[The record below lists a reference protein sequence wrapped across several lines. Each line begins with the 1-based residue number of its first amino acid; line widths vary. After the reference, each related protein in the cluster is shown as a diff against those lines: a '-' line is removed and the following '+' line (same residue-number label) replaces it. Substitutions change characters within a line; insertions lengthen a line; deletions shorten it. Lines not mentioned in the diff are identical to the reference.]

1 MLSSYSRNLPLF
13 LELVRL
19 LLPLKL
25 PVQLKSIKL
34 SGFKSFVDP
43 THFEMPGQLIG
54 VVGPNGCG
62 KSNII
67 DAVRWVLGESRA
79 SELRGESMQDVIFNG
94 SGLRKPSGRASVEL
108 LFDNAD
114 GRAHGQWS
122 SFAELAVKRVL
133 TRDGNSSYYVNNQVV
148 RRKDIQD
155 IFLGTGMGP
164 RGYAI
169 IGQGTINR
177 ILESKPEELRVF
189 LEEAAGVSKY
199 KERRK
204 ETASRLED
212 TQENLVRV
220 QDILRELEKQLERL
234 ESQATVAERHN
245 LLQTEMKSQQQLLWF
260 VRQTEAGKEQERHAN
275 GIRDTQVQL
284 EEQTAKLRHAEAELE
299 SMRTQQY
306 ALQDK
311 VSEAQGALYQTNA
324 DVSQVE
330 AEIRYVQEARLRLQ
344 QQTQDLQLQ
353 LQRWTVQETDAA
365 QAQRS
370 AEHELSLAAEHEL
383 TLQTQLAGLQ
393 EQLPGREEAYQE
405 AVNRLNAARESIAN
419 IDQRLASLNERMK
432 AVSTQIDESKARQ
445 ARLDGELAGMRKPDA
460 EALQMALD
468 RQVMAQRKVE
478 ESKTRAQEMQQR
490 VPAADEARNRA
501 QQQIQSANQDL
512 AQTEAKLTALTALQA
527 SVQAQGKIGP
537 WLESK
542 GLKESKR
549 LWQDLKVESGW
560 ETALESVLRERL
572 AAVTGKSI
580 QEAVAL
586 ATDAPPSRLAIVLAD
601 EVPTAQVNAPA
612 DFTLLLSRIQSAGAP
627 RVMGVLQE
635 WLSSVFIANNLEDA
649 LHRRD
654 KLPAGATLV
663 TQEGHLIS
671 RVGVQLYAADSEQSG
686 MLARAQEMES
696 LEKQLKAQRLIQ
708 SELQGELDQ
717 CAANYQAAHQAAEQ
731 SRIQAEH
738 AVQEAHGFEVE
749 RMQLTQAEEQYSQRA
764 AQIQTELTEI
774 AQQLEQLSANSAQ
787 SQIELDQAQSEKESL
802 QAALLEAQANL
813 ERTSAE
819 RDQLRS
825 SLRTAEMAAQ
835 EAAFATRSLQQRIA
849 DLQRDQSTARAQIM
863 EIQDKHAASEQELA
877 GLSDAAAQ
885 EKLQGLLLMRSER
898 EATLANARTEQ
909 DALLHQLRE
918 ADEARLLIERSLQP
932 MRDKVMDLQLR
943 EQAARLNFE
952 QFATLLADAEA
963 DLTSLETRFSGD
975 LKVGHLQSE
984 VNRLNSEIQSLG
996 PVNMAALDELA
1007 SSRERKSFL
1016 DAQSADLNEA
1026 MQTLTDAIA
1035 KIDAETRDLLQG
1047 TFDQVNGHFG
1057 RLFPELFGG
1066 GHAELVMTGEEIL
1079 DSGVQVMAQPPGKK
1093 NSSIYLLSGGE
1104 KALTAIALVF
1114 SLFLLNPAPFCLLD
1128 EVDAPLDDAN
1138 TLRYAEMVARMSAK
1152 TQFVFI
1158 SHNKITME
1166 IAHQLIGVTMQ
1177 EQGVSRIVAVDISSA
1192 VSMVEAA

>member
-1 MLSSYSRNLPLF
+1 M
-13 LELVRL
+13 
-19 LLPLKL
+19 
-25 PVQLKSIKL
+25 QLKSIKL

-108 LFDNAD
+108 IFDNSE
-114 GRAHGQWS
+114 GRAQGQWS
-122 SFAELAVKRVL
+122 AFTELGIKRVL

-177 ILESKPEELRVF
+177 ILEAKPEELRVF

-212 TQENLVRV
+212 TKENLVRV
-220 QDILRELEKQLERL
+220 EDILRELDQQVTRL
-234 ESQATVAERHN
+234 EKQATVAERHAE
-245 LLQTEMKSQQQLLWF
+245 LSTAMKSQQQLLWF

-275 GIRDTQVQL
+275 GIRDTQVSL
-284 EEQTAKLRHAEAELE
+284 EEQTAKMRHVETELE
-299 SMRTQQY
+299 TMRTEQY
-306 ALQDK
+306 ALQDQ
-311 VSEAQGALYQTNA
+311 VSQAQGDLYQTNA

-330 AEIRYVQEARLRLQ
+330 SQIRYVQEARQRLQ
-344 QQTQDLQLQ
+344 QQSQDLQAQ

-370 AEHELSLAAEHEL
+370 AEHELSLAAEKEQ
-383 TLQTQLAGLQ
+383 TLMADLSGLQ
-393 EQLPGREEAYQE
+393 EQMPAREEAYQVHVRE
-405 AVNRLNAARESIAN
+405 LNDARENLAT
-419 IDQRLASLNERMK
+419 IDQRLASLGERVK
-432 AVSTQIDESKARQ
+432 AITSQVEELKGRDT
-445 ARLDGELAGMRKPDA
+445 RLEAELAGMRRPDA
-460 EALQMALD
+460 EALQMAID
-468 RQVMAQRKVE
+468 RHAMAQRKVDE
-478 ESKTRAQEMQQR
+478 ARQKAGEAQQR
-490 VPAADEARNRA
+490 VPAADEARNIA
-501 QQQIQSANQDL
+501 QQQIQSANQEL

-549 LWQDLKVESGW
+549 LWQELKVESGW
-560 ETALESVLRERL
+560 EAALESVLRERL
-572 AAVTGKSI
+572 AAVTAKSV
-580 QEAVAL
+580 QETLAL
-586 ATDAPPSRLAIVLAD
+586 ANDAPPSRLAILLTEDISPAHTTV
-601 EVPTAQVNAPA
+601 PA
-612 DFTLLLSRIQSAGAP
+612 DFIALLTRVQSAGAP
-627 RVMGVLQE
+627 RVAAVLQE
-635 WLSSVFIANNLEDA
+635 WLDNIYIANSLEDA
-649 LHRRD
+649 LHRRE
-654 KLPAGATLV
+654 KLPAGGAFV
-663 TQEGHLIS
+663 TQQGHLVS
-671 RVGVQLYAADSEQSG
+671 RVGVQLYAADSEQAG
-686 MLARAQEMES
+686 MLARAQEMEG
-696 LEKQLKAQRLIQ
+696 LEKQLRAQKLIQ

-717 CAANYQAAHQAAEQ
+717 CVANYQAAHQAAEQ
-731 SRIQAEH
+731 TRIAEDH
-738 AVQEAHGFEVE
+738 AVQEVQGFEVE
-749 RMQLTQAEEQYSQRA
+749 RMQLTQAEEKYSQRA
-764 AQIQTELTEI
+764 EQIQGELSELR
-774 AQQLEQLSANSAQ
+774 QQMEQLSQTQDQ
-787 SQIELDQAQSEKESL
+787 SSEELAQSEESKQGL
-802 QAALLEAQANL
+802 QENLAIAQEKLELATQ
-813 ERTSAE
+813 E
-819 RDQLRS
+819 RDRLRESLRS
-825 SLRTAEMAAQ
+825 SEMSAQ

-849 DLQRDQSTARAQIM
+849 DLQRDQSTARVQIM
-863 EIQDKHAASEQELA
+863 EIQDKQATSEQELET
-877 GLSDAAAQ
+877 LSDEEAQ
-885 EKLQGLLLMRSER
+885 DKLQGLLLARSAR
-898 EATLANARTEQ
+898 EAALANARTEQ

-918 ADEARLLIERSLQP
+918 ADEVRLQIERSLQP
-932 MRDKVMDLQLR
+932 MRDKVVDLQLR

-952 QFATLLADAEA
+952 QFATLLSDAEA
-963 DLTSLETRFSGD
+963 DLIALEASFSPD
-975 LKVGHLQSE
+975 LKVGALQTE

-996 PVNMAALDELA
+996 PVNMAALDELS
-1007 SSRERKSFL
+1007 SSRERKQFL

-1047 TFDQVNGHFG
+1047 TFDQVNIHFG
-1057 RLFPELFGG
+1057 KLFPELFGG

-1079 DSGVQVMAQPPGKK
+1079 DAGVQVMAQPPGKK

-1138 TLRYAEMVARMSAK
+1138 TLRYAKMVAKMSDK

>member
-1 MLSSYSRNLPLF
+1 MH
-13 LELVRL
+13 
-19 LLPLKL
+19 
-25 PVQLKSIKL
+25 LKSIKL

-108 LFDNAD
+108 IFDNSD
-114 GRAHGQWS
+114 GRAQGQWGA
-122 SFAELAVKRVL
+122 FTELSVKRVL
-133 TRDGNSSYYVNNQVV
+133 TRDGNSSYYINNQVV

-212 TQENLVRV
+212 TKENLTRV
-220 QDILRELEKQLERL
+220 EDILRELDQQLTRL
-234 ESQATVAERHN
+234 EKQATVAERHAQ
-245 LLQTEMKSQQQLLWF
+245 LSTEMKSQQQLLWF

-275 GIRDTQVQL
+275 AIRDTQVGL
-284 EEQTAKLRHAEAELE
+284 EEQTAKLRHAETQLE
-299 SMRTQQY
+299 VMRTEQY

-311 VSEAQGALYQTNA
+311 VSQAQGDLYQTNS
-324 DVSQVE
+324 DISQVE
-330 AEIRYVQEARLRLQ
+330 SQIRYVQEGRQRLAQ
-344 QQTQDLQLQ
+344 QIQDLQAQ

-365 QAQRS
+365 QAQRTT
-370 AEHELSLAAEHEL
+370 EHELAAAVEKEQAL
-383 TLQTQLAGLQ
+383 VSDLSALQT
-393 EQLPGREEAYQE
+393 QLPGREESYQS
-405 AVNRLNAARESIAN
+405 AVQALNVARDSLAAME
-419 IDQRLASLNERMK
+419 QRLASLGERTK
-432 AVSTQIDESKARQ
+432 ALSAQQEELQGRTSRLHDELS
-445 ARLDGELAGMRKPDA
+445 GMRKPDP

-478 ESKTRAQEMQQR
+478 ESKQRALETQQR
-490 VPAADEARNRA
+490 VPAADEARNAA
-501 QQQIQSANQDL
+501 QQQIQTANQDL

-549 LWQDLKVESGW
+549 LWQELKVESGW

-572 AAVTGKSI
+572 AAVTAKSV
-580 QEAVAL
+580 QETLAL
-586 ATDAPPSRLAIVLAD
+586 ANDAPPSRLAILLTEEIAPASSPV
-601 EVPTAQVNAPA
+601 PA
-612 DFTLLLSRIQSAGAP
+612 DFIALVSRVQSAGAP
-627 RVMGVLQE
+627 RLSAVLQE
-635 WLSSVFIANNLEDA
+635 WLDKIYIADSLEDA
-649 LHRRD
+649 LRRRE
-654 KLPAGATLV
+654 KLPAGGALV
-663 TQEGHLIS
+663 TQQGHLVS
-671 RVGVQLYAADSEQSG
+671 RVGVQLYAADSEQAG

-696 LEKQLKAQRLIQ
+696 LEKQLRAQKLIQ
-708 SELQGELDQ
+708 SELQGEMDQ
-717 CAANYQAAHQAAEQ
+717 CIANYQAAHQAAEQ
-731 SRIQAEH
+731 ARLNAEH
-738 AVQEAHGFEVE
+738 AVNEAHGFEVE

-764 AQIQTELTEI
+764 AKIQNDLDEL
-774 AQQLEQLSANSAQ
+774 AKQLEQLMASQNQATHELQTSESAKQDLQQKLSVANQQLELA
-787 SQIELDQAQSEKESL
+787 SQQ
-802 QAALLEAQANL
+802 
-813 ERTSAE
+813 
-819 RDQLRS
+819 RDQLRE
-825 SLRTAEMAAQ
+825 SLRAAEMAAQ

-849 DLQRDQSTARAQIM
+849 DLQRDQSTARTQIM
-863 EIQDKHAASEQELA
+863 EIQDKYAVAEEELKS
-877 GLSDAAAQ
+877 LSDEAAQ
-885 EKLQGLLLMRSER
+885 EQLQGLLLTRSER
-898 EATLANARTEQ
+898 ESLLAAARTEQ
-909 DALLHQLRE
+909 DALLHKLRE
-918 ADEARLLIERSLQP
+918 ADEERLLIERGLQP
-932 MRDKVMDLQLR
+932 MRDKVVDLQLR

-952 QFATLLADAEA
+952 QFATLLTDAEA
-963 DLTSLETRFSGD
+963 DLIALETSFSSD
-975 LKVGHLQSE
+975 LKVGALQSE
-984 VNRLNSEIQSLG
+984 VNRLNTEIQSLG

-1047 TFDQVNGHFG
+1047 TFDEVNKHFG

-1079 DSGVQVMAQPPGKK
+1079 DAGVQVMAQPPGKK
-1093 NSSIYLLSGGE
+1093 NSTIYLLSGGE

-1138 TLRYAEMVARMSAK
+1138 TLRYAEMVSRMADK

>member
-1 MLSSYSRNLPLF
+1 
-13 LELVRL
+13 
-19 LLPLKL
+19 
-25 PVQLKSIKL
+25 VQLKSIKL

-108 LFDNAD
+108 IFDNAD
-114 GRAHGQWS
+114 GRAQGQWS
-122 SFAELAVKRVL
+122 AFTELAVKRVL

-177 ILESKPEELRVF
+177 ILEAKPEELRVF

-212 TQENLVRV
+212 TRENLVRV
-220 QDILRELEKQLERL
+220 EDILRELDQQLTRL
-234 ESQATVAERHN
+234 EKQATVAERHAE
-245 LLQTEMKSQQQLLWF
+245 LSSDMKSQQQLLWF

-275 GIRDTQVQL
+275 GIRDTQVGL
-284 EEQTAKLRHAEAELE
+284 EEQTAKLRHAETELE
-299 SMRTQQY
+299 TMRTQQY

-311 VSEAQGALYQTNA
+311 VAEAQGDLYQTNS

-330 AEIRYVQEARLRLQ
+330 SQIRYVQEARQRLQ
-344 QQTQDLQLQ
+344 QQTQDLQAQ

-365 QAQRS
+365 QAQRT
-370 AEHELSLAAEHEL
+370 AEHELSLAEEKEQSL
-383 TLQTQLAGLQ
+383 LADLSVLQ
-393 EQLPGREEAYQE
+393 EQMPAHEESYQ
-405 AVNRLNAARESIAN
+405 VGARALDDARNSLATIE
-419 IDQRLASLNERMK
+419 QRLASLGERTR
-432 AVSTQIDESKARQ
+432 AIVAQLDEIKGRES
-445 ARLDGELAGMRKPDA
+445 RLDGELAGMRKPDA
-460 EALQMALD
+460 EALQMAVD
-468 RQVMAQRKVE
+468 RHSMALRKVG
-478 ESKTRAQEMQQR
+478 ESKQRAIEAQQR
-490 VPAADEARNRA
+490 VPAADEARNIA
-501 QQQIQSANQDL
+501 QQQIQTANQDL

-549 LWQDLKVESGW
+549 LWQELKVESGW
-560 ETALESVLRERL
+560 EAALESVLRERL
-572 AAVTGKSI
+572 AAVTAKNV
-580 QEAVAL
+580 QETLAL
-586 ATDAPPSRLAIVLAD
+586 ANDAPPSRLAILLTEEISPAHTA
-601 EVPTAQVNAPA
+601 VPAGFIP
-612 DFTLLLSRIQSAGAP
+612 LLTRVQSAGAA
-627 RVMGVLQE
+627 RVSSVLQE
-635 WLSSVFIANNLEDA
+635 WLDNIYIADSLEDA
-649 LHRRD
+649 LNRRE
-654 KLPAGATLV
+654 KLPAGGALV
-663 TQEGHLIS
+663 TQQGHLVS
-671 RVGVQLYAADSEQSG
+671 RVGVQLYAADSEQAG
-686 MLARAQEMES
+686 MLARAQEMEG
-696 LEKQLKAQRLIQ
+696 LEKQLRAQHLIQ

-717 CAANYQAAHQAAEQ
+717 CIANYQAAHQTAEQ
-731 SRIQAEH
+731 TRISAEH

-749 RMQLTQAEEQYSQRA
+749 RMQLTQADERYSQRA
-764 AQIQTELTEI
+764 EQIQGELGELRE
-774 AQQLEQLSANSAQ
+774 QLEQLIVTQEQAKT
-787 SQIELDQAQSEKESL
+787 ELFQSEESRGDLQEGLAIAQEKLELVTQERDRLRESL
-802 QAALLEAQANL
+802 RA
-813 ERTSAE
+813 
-819 RDQLRS
+819 
-825 SLRTAEMAAQ
+825 AEMSAQ
-835 EAAFATRSLQQRIA
+835 EAAFSTRSLQQRIA
-849 DLQRDQSTARAQIM
+849 DLQRDQSTARIQIM
-863 EIQDKHAASEQELA
+863 EIQDKNALAEQELDT
-877 GLSDAAAQ
+877 LSDEEAQ
-885 EKLQGLLLMRSER
+885 DKLQGLLLARSAR
-898 EATLANARTEQ
+898 EASLANARTEQ

-918 ADEARLLIERSLQP
+918 ADEVRIQIERSLQP
-932 MRDKVMDLQLR
+932 MRDKVVDLQLR

-952 QFATLLADAEA
+952 QFATLLLDAEA
-963 DLTSLETRFSGD
+963 DLMALEANFSPD
-975 LKVGHLQSE
+975 LKVGALQTE
-984 VNRLNSEIQSLG
+984 VNRLNAEIQSLG
-996 PVNMAALDELA
+996 PVNMAALDELS
-1007 SSRERKSFL
+1007 SSRERKQFL

-1035 KIDAETRDLLQG
+1035 KIDTETRDLLQG
-1047 TFDQVNGHFG
+1047 TFDQVNLHFG
-1057 RLFPELFGG
+1057 KLFPELFGG

-1079 DSGVQVMAQPPGKK
+1079 DAGVQVMAQPPGKK

-1138 TLRYAEMVARMSAK
+1138 TLRYAQMVAKMSAK

>member
-1 MLSSYSRNLPLF
+1 M
-13 LELVRL
+13 
-19 LLPLKL
+19 
-25 PVQLKSIKL
+25 QLKSIKL

-108 LFDNAD
+108 IFDNSE
-114 GRAHGQWS
+114 GRAQGQWS
-122 SFAELAVKRVL
+122 AFTELGIKRVL

-177 ILESKPEELRVF
+177 ILEAKPEELRVF

-212 TQENLVRV
+212 TKENLVRV
-220 QDILRELEKQLERL
+220 EDILRELDQQVTRL
-234 ESQATVAERHN
+234 EKQATVAERHAE
-245 LLQTEMKSQQQLLWF
+245 LSAAMKSQQQLLWF

-275 GIRDTQVQL
+275 GIRDTQVSL
-284 EEQTAKLRHAEAELE
+284 EEQTAKMRHVETELE
-299 SMRTQQY
+299 TMRTEQY
-306 ALQDK
+306 ALQDQ
-311 VSEAQGALYQTNA
+311 VSQAQGDLYQTNA

-330 AEIRYVQEARLRLQ
+330 SQIRYVQEARQRLQ
-344 QQTQDLQLQ
+344 QQSQDLQAQ

-365 QAQRS
+365 QAQRT
-370 AEHELSLAAEHEL
+370 AEHELSLAAEKEE
-383 TLQTQLAGLQ
+383 TLIADLSGLQ
-393 EQLPGREEAYQE
+393 EQMPAREEAYQVHVRE
-405 AVNRLNAARESIAN
+405 LNDARENLAT
-419 IDQRLASLNERMK
+419 IDQRLASLGERVK
-432 AVSTQIDESKARQ
+432 AITSQLEELKGRDT
-445 ARLDGELAGMRKPDA
+445 RLEAELAGMRRPDA
-460 EALQMALD
+460 EALQMAID
-468 RQVMAQRKVE
+468 RHAMAQRKVDE
-478 ESKTRAQEMQQR
+478 ARQKAGEAQQR
-490 VPAADEARNRA
+490 VPAADEARNIA

-549 LWQDLKVESGW
+549 LWQELRVESGW
-560 ETALESVLRERL
+560 EAALESVLRERL
-572 AAVTGKSI
+572 AAVTAKSV
-580 QEAVAL
+580 QETLAL
-586 ATDAPPSRLAIVLAD
+586 ANDAPPSRLAILLTEDISPAH
-601 EVPTAQVNAPA
+601 TAVPA
-612 DFTLLLSRIQSAGAP
+612 DFIALLTRVQSAGAP
-627 RVMGVLQE
+627 RVAAVLQE
-635 WLSSVFIANNLEDA
+635 WLDNIYIANSLEDA
-649 LHRRD
+649 LHRRE
-654 KLPAGATLV
+654 KLPAGGAFV
-663 TQEGHLIS
+663 TQQGHLVS
-671 RVGVQLYAADSEQSG
+671 RVGVQLYAADSEQAG
-686 MLARAQEMES
+686 MLARAQEMEG
-696 LEKQLKAQRLIQ
+696 LEKQLRAQKLIQ

-717 CAANYQAAHQAAEQ
+717 CVANYQAAHQAAEQ
-731 SRIQAEH
+731 TRIAAEH
-738 AVQEAHGFEVE
+738 AVQEVHGFEVE
-749 RMQLTQAEEQYSQRA
+749 RMQLTQAEEKYSQRA
-764 AQIQTELTEI
+764 EQIQGELSELR
-774 AQQLEQLSANSAQ
+774 QQMEQLTQTQEQ
-787 SQIELDQAQSEKESL
+787 SSNELAQSEESKQGL
-802 QAALLEAQANL
+802 QENLAIAQEKLELATQ
-813 ERTSAE
+813 E
-819 RDQLRS
+819 RDRLRESLRS
-825 SLRTAEMAAQ
+825 SEMSAQ
-835 EAAFATRSLQQRIA
+835 EAAFTTRSLQQRIA
-849 DLQRDQSTARAQIM
+849 DLQRDQSTARVQIM
-863 EIQDKHAASEQELA
+863 EIQDKQATSEQELEN
-877 GLSDAAAQ
+877 LSDEEAQ
-885 EKLQGLLLMRSER
+885 DKLQGLLLARSAR
-898 EATLANARTEQ
+898 EAALANARTEQ

-918 ADEARLLIERSLQP
+918 ADEVRLQIERSLQP
-932 MRDKVMDLQLR
+932 MRDKVVDLQLR

-952 QFATLLADAEA
+952 QFATLLSDAEA
-963 DLTSLETRFSGD
+963 DLTSLEASFSPD
-975 LKVGHLQSE
+975 LKVGALQTE

-996 PVNMAALDELA
+996 PVNMAALDELS
-1007 SSRERKSFL
+1007 SSRERKQFL

-1047 TFDQVNGHFG
+1047 TFDQVNIHFG
-1057 RLFPELFGG
+1057 KLFPELFGG

-1093 NSSIYLLSGGE
+1093 LSSIYLLSGGE

-1138 TLRYAEMVARMSAK
+1138 TLRYAQMVAKMSNK

>member
-1 MLSSYSRNLPLF
+1 M
-13 LELVRL
+13 
-19 LLPLKL
+19 
-25 PVQLKSIKL
+25 QLKSIKL

-108 LFDNAD
+108 IFDNSE
-114 GRAHGQWS
+114 GRAQGQWS
-122 SFAELAVKRVL
+122 AFTELGIKRVL

-177 ILESKPEELRVF
+177 ILEAKPEELRVF

-212 TQENLVRV
+212 TKENLVRV
-220 QDILRELEKQLERL
+220 EDILRELDQQLTRL
-234 ESQATVAERHN
+234 EKQATVAERHAE
-245 LLQTEMKSQQQLLWF
+245 LSAEMKSQQQLLWF

-275 GIRDTQVQL
+275 GIRDTQVSL
-284 EEQTAKLRHAEAELE
+284 EEQTAKMRHAETELE
-299 SMRTQQY
+299 TMRTEQY

-311 VSEAQGALYQTNA
+311 VSQAQGDLYQTNA

-330 AEIRYVQEARLRLQ
+330 SQIRYVQEARQRLQ
-344 QQTQDLQLQ
+344 QQSQDLLAQ

-365 QAQRS
+365 QAQRT
-370 AEHELSLAAEHEL
+370 AEQELSLAVEKEQ
-383 TLQTQLAGLQ
+383 TLLADLSGLQ
-393 EQLPGREEAYQE
+393 EQMPAREEAYQ
-405 AVNRLNAARESIAN
+405 VHARELNDAREN
-419 IDQRLASLNERMK
+419 LAAIDQRLASLGERVK
-432 AVSTQIDESKARQ
+432 AIGTQLEELRGRDT
-445 ARLDGELAGMRKPDA
+445 RLEAELSGMRRPDA
-460 EALQMALD
+460 EALQMAID
-468 RQVMAQRKVE
+468 RHAMAQRKVDE
-478 ESKTRAQEMQQR
+478 ARQKAGESQQR
-490 VPAADEARNRA
+490 VPAADEARNTA
-501 QQQIQSANQDL
+501 QQQIQLANQEL

-549 LWQDLKVESGW
+549 LWQELKVESGW
-560 ETALESVLRERL
+560 EAALESVLRERL
-572 AAVTGKSI
+572 AAVTAKSV
-580 QEAVAL
+580 QETLAL
-586 ATDAPPSRLAIVLAD
+586 ANDAPPSRLAILLMEEISPAHTNV
-601 EVPTAQVNAPA
+601 PA
-612 DFTLLLSRIQSAGAP
+612 DFTPLLTRVQSAGAP
-627 RVMGVLQE
+627 RVAGVLQE
-635 WLSSVFIANNLEDA
+635 WLDNIYIANSLEDA
-649 LHRRD
+649 LHRRE
-654 KLPAGATLV
+654 KLPAGGAFV
-663 TQEGHLIS
+663 TQQGHLVS
-671 RVGVQLYAADSEQSG
+671 RVSVQLYAADSEQAG
-686 MLARAQEMES
+686 MLARAQEMEG
-696 LEKQLKAQRLIQ
+696 LEKQLRAQKLIQ

-717 CAANYQAAHQAAEQ
+717 CVANYQAAHQSAEQTRIAAEQ
-731 SRIQAEH
+731 
-738 AVQEAHGFEVE
+738 AVQEVHGFEVE
-749 RMQLTQAEEQYSQRA
+749 RMQLTQAEEKYSQRA
-764 AQIQTELTEI
+764 EQIQGELSELR
-774 AQQLEQLSANSAQ
+774 QQIEQLTQTQEQ
-787 SQIELDQAQSEKESL
+787 SSEELAQSEESKQGL
-802 QAALLEAQANL
+802 QENLTLAQEKLELATQ
-813 ERTSAE
+813 E
-819 RDQLRS
+819 RDRLREALRS
-825 SLRTAEMAAQ
+825 SEMSAQ

-849 DLQRDQSTARAQIM
+849 DLQRDQSTARVQIM
-863 EIQDKHAASEQELA
+863 EIQDKQASSEQELET
-877 GLSDAAAQ
+877 LSDEEAQ
-885 EKLQGLLLMRSER
+885 DKLQGLLLARSAR
-898 EATLANARTEQ
+898 EAALANARTEQ

-918 ADEARLLIERSLQP
+918 ADEVRLQIERSLQP
-932 MRDKVMDLQLR
+932 MRDKVVDLQLR

-963 DLTSLETRFSGD
+963 DLTALEASFSPD
-975 LKVGHLQSE
+975 LKVGALQTE

-996 PVNMAALDELA
+996 PVNMAALDELS
-1007 SSRERKSFL
+1007 SSRERKQFL

-1047 TFDQVNGHFG
+1047 TFDQVNTHFG
-1057 RLFPELFGG
+1057 KLFPELFGG

-1079 DSGVQVMAQPPGKK
+1079 DAGVQVMAQPPGKK

-1138 TLRYAEMVARMSAK
+1138 TLRYAQMVAKMSNK

>member
-1 MLSSYSRNLPLF
+1 M
-13 LELVRL
+13 
-19 LLPLKL
+19 
-25 PVQLKSIKL
+25 QLKSIKL

-79 SELRGESMQDVIFNG
+79 SELRGESMQDVIFIG

-108 LFDNAD
+108 IFDNAD
-114 GRAHGQWS
+114 GRAQGQWS
-122 SFAELAVKRVL
+122 AFSELSVKRVL

-212 TQENLVRV
+212 TKENLVRV
-220 QDILRELEKQLERL
+220 EDILRELEQQLDRL

-245 LLQTEMKSQQQLLWF
+245 RLQTEMKSQQQLLWF
-260 VRQTEAGKEQERHAN
+260 VRQTEAGKEQDRHAN
-275 GIRDTQVQL
+275 GIRETLVQL
-284 EEQTAKLRHAEAELE
+284 EEQTAKLRHVESELE
-299 SMRTQQY
+299 SKRTEQY
-306 ALQDK
+306 TLQDK
-311 VSEAQGALYQTNA
+311 SSTAQGNLYQTNS

-330 AEIRYVQEARLRLQ
+330 AQIRHVQEARQRLNQ
-344 QQTQDLQLQ
+344 QSLDLQAQ

-365 QAQRS
+365 QAQRI
-370 AEHELSLAAEHEL
+370 AEHDFGSASDKQQALLVGLAVS
-383 TLQTQLAGLQ
+383 QDR
-393 EQLPGREEAYQE
+393 LPGCEEVFQVASKS
-405 AVNRLNAARESIAN
+405 LGDARDVLAS
-419 IDQRLASLNERMK
+419 IDQRLASLGERLK
-432 AVSTQIDESKARQ
+432 AVSSQMEESKGREG
-445 ARLDGELAGMRKPDA
+445 RLHSELEGMRKPDA
-460 EALQMALD
+460 EALQMAID
-468 RQVMAQRKVE
+468 RHAMAQRKAGEARQRAVE
-478 ESKTRAQEMQQR
+478 TQQR
-490 VPAADEARNRA
+490 VPTADEARHTA
-501 QQQIQSANQDL
+501 QQQIQTANQDL
-512 AQTEAKLTALTALQA
+512 TQTEARLTALTALQA
-527 SVQAQGKIGP
+527 SVQSQGKIGP

-542 GLKESKR
+542 GLQESKR
-549 LWQDLKVESGW
+549 LWQEIKVESGW

-572 AAVTGKSI
+572 AAINGKSI
-580 QEAVAL
+580 QDAL
-586 ATDAPPSRLAIVLAD
+586 DLANDAPPSRLAILLTDGVSS
-601 EVPTAQVNAPA
+601 AQISTPSG
-612 DFTLLLSRIQSAGAP
+612 FTPLLSRVQSVGVP
-627 RVMGVLQE
+627 RITFVLQE
-635 WLSSVFIANNLEDA
+635 WLGNIYIADSLDDA
-649 LHRRD
+649 LRRRE
-654 KLPAGATLV
+654 KLPSGGALV
-663 TQEGHLIS
+663 TKDGHLVS
-671 RVGVQLYAADSEQSG
+671 RVGLQLYAADSEQAG
-686 MLARAQEMES
+686 MLARAQEMEG
-696 LEKQLKAQRLIQ
+696 LEKQLRAQKLIQ
-708 SELQGELDQ
+708 GELQGELDQ
-717 CAANYQAAHQAAEQ
+717 CSAAYQAAHQAAEQ
-731 SRIQAEH
+731 ARINAEH
-738 AVQEAHGFEVE
+738 AIQEVHGFEVE
-749 RMQLTQAEEQYSQRA
+749 RIQLTQADEQYSLRA
-764 AQIQTELTEI
+764 TQIQNEICELR
-774 AQQLEQLSANSAQ
+774 EQFEQHSISAQ
-787 SQIELDQAQSEKESL
+787 KVQGDLSQSEIDKLAAHNSL
-802 QAALLEAQANL
+802 DKAYEKLEAATQA
-813 ERTSAE
+813 
-819 RDQLRS
+819 RDQLREVV
-825 SLRTAEMAAQ
+825 RVAEMAAQ
-835 EAAFATRSLQQRIA
+835 EAAFNTRSLQQRIT
-849 DLQRDQSTARAQIM
+849 DLQRDQTTARVQIM
-863 EIQDKHAASEQELA
+863 EIQDKYAVTEQELES
-877 GLSDAAAQ
+877 LSDIEDQ
-885 EKLQGLLLMRSER
+885 EKLQELLIERSER
-898 EATLANARTEQ
+898 EAALAVARTEYE
-909 DALLHQLRE
+909 ALSHKIRE
-918 ADEARLLIERSLQP
+918 IDEGRLLIERSLQP
-932 MRDKVMDLQLR
+932 LRERVTDLQLR
-943 EQAARLNFE
+943 EQAARLNYE
-952 QFATLLADAEA
+952 QFATLLSEAGADIEVIQE
-963 DLTSLETRFSGD
+963 SFSDG
-975 LKVGHLQSE
+975 LKVSVLQSE
-984 VNRLNSEIQSLG
+984 VNRLNTEIQSLG

-1007 SSRERKSFL
+1007 SARERKSFL

-1047 TFDQVNGHFG
+1047 TFDQVNLHFG

-1138 TLRYAEMVARMSAK
+1138 TLRYAEMVSRMSDK

-1192 VSMVEAA
+1192 VSMVEAV

>member
-1 MLSSYSRNLPLF
+1 M
-13 LELVRL
+13 
-19 LLPLKL
+19 
-25 PVQLKSIKL
+25 QLKSIKL

-108 LFDNAD
+108 IFDNSD
-114 GRAHGQWS
+114 GRAQGQWS
-122 SFAELAVKRVL
+122 AFTELGVKRVL

-177 ILESKPEELRVF
+177 ILEAKPEELRVF

-212 TQENLVRV
+212 TKENLVRV
-220 QDILRELEKQLERL
+220 EDILRELDQQLTRL
-234 ESQATVAERHN
+234 EKQATVAERHAE
-245 LLQTEMKSQQQLLWF
+245 LSTEMKSQQQLLWF

-275 GIRDTQVQL
+275 GIRDTQVSL
-284 EEQTAKLRHAEAELE
+284 EEQTAKMRHAETELE
-299 SMRTQQY
+299 TMRTEQY

-311 VSEAQGALYQTNA
+311 VSQAQGDLYQTNA

-330 AEIRYVQEARLRLQ
+330 SQIRYVQEARQRLQ
-344 QQTQDLQLQ
+344 QQSQDLLAQ

-365 QAQRS
+365 QAQRT
-370 AEHELSLAAEHEL
+370 AEQELSLAAEKEQ
-383 TLQTQLAGLQ
+383 TLITDLSGLQ
-393 EQLPGREEAYQE
+393 EQMPGREEAYQ
-405 AVNRLNAARESIAN
+405 VHARELNDAREN
-419 IDQRLASLNERMK
+419 LATIDQRLASLGERVK
-432 AVSTQIDESKARQ
+432 AILSQVEELKGRDT
-445 ARLDGELAGMRKPDA
+445 RLEAELAGMRRPDA
-460 EALQMALD
+460 EALQTAVD
-468 RQVMAQRKVE
+468 RHAMAQRKVDE
-478 ESKTRAQEMQQR
+478 ARQKAGEAQQR
-490 VPAADEARNRA
+490 VPAADEARNTA
-501 QQQIQSANQDL
+501 QQQIQAANQEL

-549 LWQDLKVESGW
+549 LWQELKVESGW
-560 ETALESVLRERL
+560 EAALESVLRERL
-572 AAVTGKSI
+572 AAVTAKSV
-580 QEAVAL
+580 QETLAL
-586 ATDAPPSRLAIVLAD
+586 ANDAPPSRLAILLTEDIA
-601 EVPTAQVNAPA
+601 PAHTAVPA
-612 DFTLLLSRIQSAGAP
+612 DFIPLLTRVQSAGAP
-627 RVMGVLQE
+627 RVAAVLQE
-635 WLSSVFIANNLEDA
+635 WLDNIYIANSLEDA
-649 LHRRD
+649 LHRRE
-654 KLPAGATLV
+654 KLPAGGAFV
-663 TQEGHLIS
+663 TQQGHLVS
-671 RVGVQLYAADSEQSG
+671 RVGVQLYAADSEQAG
-686 MLARAQEMES
+686 MLARAQEMEG
-696 LEKQLKAQRLIQ
+696 LEKQLRAQKLIQ
-708 SELQGELDQ
+708 SELQSELDQ
-717 CAANYQAAHQAAEQ
+717 CVANYQAAHQVAEQ
-731 SRIQAEH
+731 TRIYAEQ
-738 AVQEAHGFEVE
+738 AVQEVHGFEVE
-749 RMQLTQAEEQYSQRA
+749 RMQLTQAEEKYSQRA
-764 AQIQTELTEI
+764 EQIQGELSELR
-774 AQQLEQLSANSAQ
+774 QQMEQLTQTQEQSAE
-787 SQIELDQAQSEKESL
+787 ELAQSEESKQGL
-802 QAALLEAQANL
+802 QENLAIAQEKLELATQ
-813 ERTSAE
+813 E
-819 RDQLRS
+819 RDRLREALRS
-825 SLRTAEMAAQ
+825 SEMSAQ
-835 EAAFATRSLQQRIA
+835 EAAFATRSLQQRIS
-849 DLQRDQSTARAQIM
+849 DLQRDQSTARVQIM
-863 EIQDKHAASEQELA
+863 EIQDKQATSEQELET
-877 GLSDAAAQ
+877 LSDDEAQ
-885 EKLQGLLLMRSER
+885 DKLQGLLLARSAR
-898 EATLANARTEQ
+898 EAALANARTEQ

-918 ADEARLLIERSLQP
+918 ADEVRMQIERSLQP
-932 MRDKVMDLQLR
+932 MRDKVVDLQLR

-952 QFATLLADAEA
+952 QFATLLSDAEA
-963 DLTSLETRFSGD
+963 DLTALEANFSPD
-975 LKVGHLQSE
+975 LKVGALQSE
-984 VNRLNSEIQSLG
+984 VTRLGNEIQSLG
-996 PVNMAALDELA
+996 PVNMAALDELS
-1007 SSRERKSFL
+1007 SSRERKQFL

-1047 TFDQVNGHFG
+1047 TFDQVNTHFG
-1057 RLFPELFGG
+1057 KLFPELFGG

-1079 DSGVQVMAQPPGKK
+1079 DAGVQVMAQPPGKK

-1138 TLRYAEMVARMSAK
+1138 TLRYAQMVAKMSNK

>member
-1 MLSSYSRNLPLF
+1 
-13 LELVRL
+13 
-19 LLPLKL
+19 
-25 PVQLKSIKL
+25 VQLKSIKL

-108 LFDNAD
+108 IFDNAD
-114 GRAHGQWS
+114 GRAQGQWS
-122 SFAELAVKRVL
+122 AFTDLSVKRVL
-133 TRDGNSSYYVNNQVV
+133 TRDGNSSYYINNQVV

-177 ILESKPEELRVF
+177 ILEAKPEELRIF

-220 QDILRELEKQLERL
+220 EDIVRELEQQLTRL
-234 ESQATVAERHN
+234 EKQATVAERHAA
-245 LLQTEMKSQQQLLWF
+245 LSKEMQSQQQLLWF
-260 VRQTEAGKEQERHAN
+260 VRQTEAGKEQERYAN
-275 GIRDTQVQL
+275 GIRETQVSL
-284 EEQTAKLRHAEAELE
+284 EEQTAKLRHAETELE
-299 SMRTQQY
+299 TMRTLQY
-306 ALQDK
+306 ALHDQ
-311 VSEAQGALYQTNA
+311 VSEAQGNLYQTNA
-324 DVSQVE
+324 DVGQVE
-330 AEIRYVQEARLRLQ
+330 SQIRYVQEARQRLQ
-344 QQTQDLQLQ
+344 QQTQDLHAQ

-370 AEHELSLAAEHEL
+370 AEHELSVATEKEQF
-383 TLQTQLAGLQ
+383 LQADLSGLQ
-393 EQLPGREEAYQE
+393 AQMPDSEEAYQMRVRE
-405 AVNRLNAARESIAN
+405 LNQAREGLAIIEQS
-419 IDQRLASLNERMK
+419 LASLGER
-432 AVSTQIDESKARQ
+432 ARSILIQIEDAKGREL
-445 ARLDGELAGMRKPDA
+445 RLTGELNGMRKPDA

-468 RQVMAQRKVE
+468 RHAMAQRKVDE
-478 ESKTRAQEMQQR
+478 AKQKTSEVQQR
-490 VPAADEARNRA
+490 VPAADLARNTA
-501 QQQIQSANQDL
+501 QQQIQVANQDL
-512 AQTEAKLTALTALQA
+512 AQAEAKLTALTALQA

-549 LWQDLKVESGW
+549 LWQELKVESGW
-560 ETALESVLRERL
+560 EAALESVLRERL
-572 AAVTGKSI
+572 AAVTAKSVP
-580 QEAVAL
+580 ETLAL
-586 ATDAPPSRLAIVLAD
+586 AQDAPPSRLAILLTDPISPAQTA
-601 EVPTAQVNAPA
+601 VPT
-612 DFTLLLSRIQSAGAP
+612 DFVPLLTRVQSAGVP
-627 RVMGVLQE
+627 RISAVLQE
-635 WLSSVFIANNLEDA
+635 WLDNIYIADSLEDA
-649 LHRRD
+649 LQRRE
-654 KLPAGATLV
+654 KLPAGGALV
-663 TQEGHLIS
+663 TEHGHLVS
-671 RVGVQLYAADSEQSG
+671 RVGVQLYAADSEQAG

-696 LEKQLKAQRLIQ
+696 LEKQLRAQRLIQ
-708 SELQGELDQ
+708 SEFQGELDQ
-717 CAANYQAAHQAAEQ
+717 CVANYQAAHQAAEQ
-731 SRIQAEH
+731 ARRHAEQ
-738 AVQEAHGFEVE
+738 AVQEVHSFEVE
-749 RMQLTQAEEQYSQRA
+749 AMQLSQAEERYSQRA
-764 AQIQTELTEI
+764 AQIQGELHELHAQIERLNLSQTQHTTELTQATEAKLLQQEHLVN
-774 AQQLEQLSANSAQ
+774 AQAQLDLLAQMREQLR
-787 SQIELDQAQSEKESL
+787 
-802 QAALLEAQANL
+802 AA
-813 ERTSAE
+813 
-819 RDQLRS
+819 
-825 SLRTAEMAAQ
+825 LRTAELSAQ

-849 DLQRDQSTARAQIM
+849 DLQRDQSTARTQIM
-863 EIQDKHAASEQELA
+863 EIQDKQALAQEELEA
-877 GLSDAAAQ
+877 LSDIEDQ
-885 EKLQGLLLMRSER
+885 EKLQELLITRSER
-898 EATLANARTEQ
+898 EALLANARTEQ

-918 ADEARLLIERSLQP
+918 ADDARMLIERGLQP
-932 MRDKVMDLQLR
+932 MREKVVDLQLR
-943 EQAARLNFE
+943 EQAARLNHE
-952 QFATLLADAEA
+952 QFATLLTDAEA
-963 DLTSLETRFSGD
+963 DLITLAASFSPD
-975 LKVGHLQSE
+975 LKVSVLQND
-984 VNRLNSEIQSLG
+984 VNRLNTEIQALG

-1026 MQTLTDAIA
+1026 MQTLTDAIS
-1035 KIDAETRDLLQG
+1035 KIDAETRGLLQS
-1047 TFDQVNGHFG
+1047 TFDEVNLHFG

-1079 DSGVQVMAQPPGKK
+1079 DAGVQVMAQPPGKK
-1093 NSSIYLLSGGE
+1093 NSTIYLLSGGE

-1138 TLRYAEMVARMSAK
+1138 TLRYSQMVSKMSDK

-1177 EQGVSRIVAVDISSA
+1177 EQGVSRIVAVDITSA

>member
-1 MLSSYSRNLPLF
+1 M
-13 LELVRL
+13 
-19 LLPLKL
+19 
-25 PVQLKSIKL
+25 QLKSIKL

-108 LFDNAD
+108 IFDNSE
-114 GRAHGQWS
+114 GRAQGQWS
-122 SFAELAVKRVL
+122 AFTELGIKRVL

-177 ILESKPEELRVF
+177 ILEAKPEELRVF

-212 TQENLVRV
+212 TKENLVRV
-220 QDILRELEKQLERL
+220 EDILRELDQQVTRL
-234 ESQATVAERHN
+234 EKQATVAERHAE
-245 LLQTEMKSQQQLLWF
+245 LSAAMKSQQQLLWF

-275 GIRDTQVQL
+275 GIRDTQVSL
-284 EEQTAKLRHAEAELE
+284 EEQTAKMRHVETELE
-299 SMRTQQY
+299 TMRTEQY

-311 VSEAQGALYQTNA
+311 VSQAQGDLYQTNA

-330 AEIRYVQEARLRLQ
+330 SQIRYVQEARQRLQ
-344 QQTQDLQLQ
+344 QQSQDLLAQ

-365 QAQRS
+365 QAQRT
-370 AEHELSLAAEHEL
+370 AEHELSLAAEKEQ
-383 TLQTQLAGLQ
+383 TLIADLSGLQ
-393 EQLPGREEAYQE
+393 EQMPAREEAYQIH
-405 AVNRLNAARESIAN
+405 ARELNDAREN
-419 IDQRLASLNERMK
+419 LATIDRRLASLGERVK
-432 AVSTQIDESKARQ
+432 AITSQVEELKGRDT
-445 ARLDGELAGMRKPDA
+445 RLEAELAGMRRPDA
-460 EALQMALD
+460 EALQMAID
-468 RQVMAQRKVE
+468 RHAMAQRKLDE
-478 ESKTRAQEMQQR
+478 ARQKAGEAQQR
-490 VPAADEARNRA
+490 VPAADEARNTA
-501 QQQIQSANQDL
+501 QQQIQSANQEL

-542 GLKESKR
+542 GLKKSKR
-549 LWQDLKVESGW
+549 LWQELKVESGW
-560 ETALESVLRERL
+560 ESALESVLRERL
-572 AAVTGKSI
+572 AAVTAKSV
-580 QEAVAL
+580 QETLAL
-586 ATDAPPSRLAIVLAD
+586 AKDAPPSRLAILLTEDISPAHTTV
-601 EVPTAQVNAPA
+601 PA
-612 DFTLLLSRIQSAGAP
+612 DFSPLLTRVQSAGAP
-627 RVMGVLQE
+627 RVAAVLQE
-635 WLSSVFIANNLEDA
+635 WLDNIYIANSIEDA
-649 LHRRD
+649 LHRRE
-654 KLPAGATLV
+654 KLPAGGAFV
-663 TQEGHLIS
+663 TQQGHLVS
-671 RVGVQLYAADSEQSG
+671 RVGVQLYAADSEQAG
-686 MLARAQEMES
+686 MLARAQEMEG
-696 LEKQLKAQRLIQ
+696 LEKQLRAQKLIQ

-731 SRIQAEH
+731 ARVAAEQ
-738 AVQEAHGFEVE
+738 AVQEVHSFEVE
-749 RMQLTQAEEQYSQRA
+749 RMQLTQAEEKYSQRA
-764 AQIQTELTEI
+764 EQIQGELSELR
-774 AQQLEQLSANSAQ
+774 QQIEQLTQTQEQ
-787 SQIELDQAQSEKESL
+787 SVQELAQSEESKQGL
-802 QAALLEAQANL
+802 QENLVIAQEKLELATQ
-813 ERTSAE
+813 E
-819 RDQLRS
+819 RDRLRESLRS
-825 SLRTAEMAAQ
+825 SEMSAQ
-835 EAAFATRSLQQRIA
+835 EAAFSTRSLQQRIS
-849 DLQRDQSTARAQIM
+849 DLQRDQSTARVQIM
-863 EIQDKHAASEQELA
+863 EIQDKQATSEEELET
-877 GLSDAAAQ
+877 LSDEEAQ
-885 EKLQGLLLMRSER
+885 DKLQGLLLARSAR
-898 EATLANARTEQ
+898 EAALANARTEQ

-918 ADEARLLIERSLQP
+918 ADEVRLQIERSLQP
-932 MRDKVMDLQLR
+932 MRDKVVDLQLR

-952 QFATLLADAEA
+952 QFATLLSEAEA
-963 DLTSLETRFSGD
+963 DLSALEVSFSPD
-975 LKVGHLQSE
+975 LKVGALQTE
-984 VNRLNSEIQSLG
+984 VNRLNTEIQSLG
-996 PVNMAALDELA
+996 PVNMAALDELS
-1007 SSRERKSFL
+1007 SSRERKQFL

-1047 TFDQVNGHFG
+1047 TFDQVNIHFG
-1057 RLFPELFGG
+1057 KLFPELFGG

-1093 NSSIYLLSGGE
+1093 LSSIYLLSGGE

-1138 TLRYAEMVARMSAK
+1138 TLRYAQMVAKMSSK

>member
-1 MLSSYSRNLPLF
+1 
-13 LELVRL
+13 
-19 LLPLKL
+19 
-25 PVQLKSIKL
+25 VQLKSIKL

-108 LFDNAD
+108 IFDNSD
-114 GRAHGQWS
+114 GRAQGQWS
-122 SFAELAVKRVL
+122 AFTELAVKRVL

-177 ILESKPEELRVF
+177 ILEAKPEELRVF

-204 ETASRLED
+204 ETAARLED
-212 TQENLVRV
+212 TKENLVRV
-220 QDILRELEKQLERL
+220 EDILRELEQQLTRL
-234 ESQATVAERHN
+234 EKQATVAERHAE
-245 LLQTEMKSQQQLLWF
+245 LSTEMKSQQQLLWF

-275 GIRDTQVQL
+275 GIRDTQVGL
-284 EEQTAKLRHAEAELE
+284 EEQTAKLRHAETELE
-299 SMRTQQY
+299 TMRTEQY

-311 VSEAQGALYQTNA
+311 VSQAQGDLYQTNA

-330 AEIRYVQEARLRLQ
+330 SQIRYVQEARQRLQ
-344 QQTQDLQLQ
+344 QQSQDLQAQ

-365 QAQRS
+365 QAQRT
-370 AEHELSLAAEHEL
+370 AEHELSLAAEKEQSL
-383 TLQTQLAGLQ
+383 LADLGGLQ
-393 EQLPGREEAYQE
+393 DQMPSHEEAYQLT
-405 AVNRLNAARESIAN
+405 ARALDDARENLAS
-419 IDQRLASLNERMK
+419 IDQRLASLGERLK
-432 AVSTQIDESKARQ
+432 AISAQLEELKGRDTRLES
-445 ARLDGELAGMRKPDA
+445 ELAGMRRPDA
-460 EALQMALD
+460 EALQMAID
-468 RQVMAQRKVE
+468 RHAMAQRKVE
-478 ESKTRAQEMQQR
+478 EARQKAGEAQQR
-490 VPAADEARNRA
+490 VPAADEARSTA
-501 QQQIQSANQDL
+501 QQQIALANQEL
-512 AQTEAKLTALTALQA
+512 AQTEAKLTALAALQA

-549 LWQDLKVESGW
+549 LWQELKVESGW
-560 ETALESVLRERL
+560 EAALESVLRERL
-572 AAVTGKSI
+572 AAVTAKSI
-580 QEAVAL
+580 QETLTL
-586 ATDAPPSRLAIVLAD
+586 ANDAPPSRLAILLTEEIAAAH
-601 EVPTAQVNAPA
+601 TNAPA
-612 DFTLLLSRIQSAGAP
+612 DFVPLLTRVQSAGSA
-627 RVMGVLQE
+627 RVSSVLQE
-635 WLSSVFIANNLEDA
+635 WLDNIYIANSLEDA
-649 LHRRD
+649 IHRRE
-654 KLPAGATLV
+654 KLPAGGALV
-663 TQEGHLIS
+663 TQEGHLVS
-671 RVGVQLYAADSEQSG
+671 RVGVQLYAADSEQAG
-686 MLARAQEMES
+686 MLARAQEMEG
-696 LEKQLKAQRLIQ
+696 LEKQLRAQRLIQ

-717 CAANYQAAHQAAEQ
+717 CVANYQAAHQAAEQ
-731 SRIQAEH
+731 TRIAAEQ
-738 AVQEAHGFEVE
+738 AVQEVHGFEVE
-749 RMQLTQAEEQYSQRA
+749 RMQLTQAEEKYSQRA
-764 AQIQTELTEI
+764 QQIQSELSELR
-774 AQQLEQLSANSAQ
+774 QQIEQLTQ
-787 SQIELDQAQSEKESL
+787 TQEQVSQELAQSEESKLGL
-802 QAALLEAQANL
+802 QENLAVAQEKLEFATQ
-813 ERTSAE
+813 E
-819 RDQLRS
+819 RDRLREA
-825 SLRTAEMAAQ
+825 LRAAEMSAQ

-849 DLQRDQSTARAQIM
+849 DLQRDQSTARVQIM
-863 EIQDKHAASEQELA
+863 EIQDKQASSEQELA
-877 GLSDAAAQ
+877 SLSDEEAQ
-885 EKLQGLLLMRSER
+885 DKLQGLLLARSAR
-898 EATLANARTEQ
+898 EAALANARTEQ

-918 ADEARLLIERSLQP
+918 ADEVRMQIERSLQP
-932 MRDKVMDLQLR
+932 MRDKVVDLQLR
-943 EQAARLNFE
+943 EQAARLNYE
-952 QFATLLADAEA
+952 QFATLLSDAEA
-963 DLTSLETRFSGD
+963 DLTALEASFSPD
-975 LKVGHLQSE
+975 LKVGALQSE
-984 VNRLNSEIQSLG
+984 VNRLNAEIQSLG

-1007 SSRERKSFL
+1007 SSRERKQFL

-1035 KIDAETRDLLQG
+1035 KIDSETRDLLQG
-1047 TFDQVNGHFG
+1047 TFDQVNAHFG
-1057 RLFPELFGG
+1057 KLFPELFGG

-1079 DSGVQVMAQPPGKK
+1079 DAGVQVMAQPPGKK

-1138 TLRYAEMVARMSAK
+1138 TLRYAQLVAKMSDK
-1152 TQFVFI
+1152 TQFLFI

-1192 VSMVEAA
+1192 VSMVGAA

>member
-1 MLSSYSRNLPLF
+1 
-13 LELVRL
+13 
-19 LLPLKL
+19 
-25 PVQLKSIKL
+25 VQLKSIKL

-108 LFDNAD
+108 NFDNSD
-114 GRAHGQWS
+114 GRAQGQWS
-122 SFAELAVKRVL
+122 AFTELAVKRVL

-177 ILESKPEELRVF
+177 ILEAKPEELRVF

-212 TQENLVRV
+212 TKENLVRV
-220 QDILRELEKQLERL
+220 EDILRELDQQLTRL
-234 ESQATVAERHN
+234 EKQATVAERHAE
-245 LLQTEMKSQQQLLWF
+245 LSTEMKSQQQLLWF

-275 GIRDTQVQL
+275 GIRDTQVSL
-284 EEQTAKLRHAEAELE
+284 EEQTAKMRHAETELE
-299 SMRTQQY
+299 TMRTEQY

-311 VSEAQGALYQTNA
+311 VSQAQGDLYQTNA

-330 AEIRYVQEARLRLQ
+330 SQIRYVQEARQRLQ
-344 QQTQDLQLQ
+344 QQSQDLLAQ

-365 QAQRS
+365 QAQRT
-370 AEHELSLAAEHEL
+370 AEQELGMAAEKEQ
-383 TLQTQLAGLQ
+383 TLLADLGGLQ
-393 EQLPGREEAYQE
+393 EQMPSREETYQVSSR
-405 AVNRLNAARESIAN
+405 ALDDARESLAS
-419 IDQRLASLNERMK
+419 IDQRLASLGERVK
-432 AVSTQIDESKARQ
+432 AIAAQLEELKGRDT
-445 ARLDGELAGMRKPDA
+445 RLEAELAGMRRPDA
-460 EALQMALD
+460 EALQMAID
-468 RQVMAQRKVE
+468 RHAMAQRKVDE
-478 ESKTRAQEMQQR
+478 ARQKAGEAQQR
-490 VPAADEARNRA
+490 VPAADEARNTA
-501 QQQIQSANQDL
+501 QQQIQVANQEL

-549 LWQDLKVESGW
+549 LWQELKVESGW
-560 ETALESVLRERL
+560 EAALESVLRERL
-572 AAVTGKSI
+572 AAVTAKSV
-580 QEAVAL
+580 QETLAL
-586 ATDAPPSRLAIVLAD
+586 ANDAPPSRLAILLTEEISPAHTTV
-601 EVPTAQVNAPA
+601 PA
-612 DFTLLLSRIQSAGAP
+612 DFVPLLTRVQSAGAP
-627 RVMGVLQE
+627 RVASILQE
-635 WLSSVFIANNLEDA
+635 WLDNIYIASSLEDA
-649 LHRRD
+649 LHRRE
-654 KLPAGATLV
+654 KLPAGGALV
-663 TQEGHLIS
+663 TQQGHLVS
-671 RVGVQLYAADSEQSG
+671 RVGVQLYAADSEQAG
-686 MLARAQEMES
+686 MLARAQEMEG
-696 LEKQLKAQRLIQ
+696 LEKQLRAQKLIQ

-717 CAANYQAAHQAAEQ
+717 CVANYQAAHQTAEQTRIAAEQ
-731 SRIQAEH
+731 
-738 AVQEAHGFEVE
+738 AVQEVHGFEVE
-749 RMQLTQAEEQYSQRA
+749 RMQLTQAEEKYSQRA
-764 AQIQTELTEI
+764 EQIQGELSELR
-774 AQQLEQLSANSAQ
+774 QQSEQLTQAQEQASA
-787 SQIELDQAQSEKESL
+787 ELAQSEESKQGLQENLAVAQEKLELATQERDRLRESL
-802 QAALLEAQANL
+802 RA
-813 ERTSAE
+813 
-819 RDQLRS
+819 
-825 SLRTAEMAAQ
+825 AEMSAQ

-849 DLQRDQSTARAQIM
+849 DLQRDQSTARVQIM
-863 EIQDKHAASEQELA
+863 EIQDKQATSEQELET
-877 GLSDAAAQ
+877 LSDEEAQ
-885 EKLQGLLLMRSER
+885 DKLQGLLLARSAR
-898 EATLANARTEQ
+898 EAALANARTEQ

-918 ADEARLLIERSLQP
+918 ADEVRLQIERSLQP
-932 MRDKVMDLQLR
+932 MRDKVVDLQLR

-952 QFATLLADAEA
+952 QFATLLSDAEA
-963 DLTSLETRFSGD
+963 DLSALEASFSPD
-975 LKVGHLQSE
+975 LKVGALQSE
-984 VNRLNSEIQSLG
+984 VTRLNSEIQSLG

-1007 SSRERKSFL
+1007 SSRERKQFL

-1047 TFDQVNGHFG
+1047 TFDQVNTHFG
-1057 RLFPELFGG
+1057 KLFPELFGG

-1079 DSGVQVMAQPPGKK
+1079 DAGVQVMAQPPGKK

-1138 TLRYAEMVARMSAK
+1138 TLRYAQLVAKMSDK
-1152 TQFVFI
+1152 TQFLFI

>member
-1 MLSSYSRNLPLF
+1 
-13 LELVRL
+13 
-19 LLPLKL
+19 
-25 PVQLKSIKL
+25 VQLKSIKL

-108 LFDNAD
+108 IFDNAD
-114 GRAHGQWS
+114 GRAQGQWS
-122 SFAELAVKRVL
+122 AFTELAVKRVL

-177 ILESKPEELRVF
+177 ILEAKPEELRVF

-212 TQENLVRV
+212 TRENLVRV
-220 QDILRELEKQLERL
+220 EDILRELDQQLTRL
-234 ESQATVAERHN
+234 EKQATVAERHAE
-245 LLQTEMKSQQQLLWF
+245 LSTEMKSQQQLLWF
-260 VRQTEAGKEQERHAN
+260 VRQTESGKEQERHAN
-275 GIRDTQVQL
+275 GIRETQVNL
-284 EEQTAKLRHAEAELE
+284 EEQTAKLRHAETELE
-299 SMRTQQY
+299 TMRTQQY

-311 VSEAQGALYQTNA
+311 VSEAQGDLYQTNS

-330 AEIRYVQEARLRLQ
+330 SQIHYVQEARQRLQ
-344 QQTQDLQLQ
+344 QQTQDLHAQ

-365 QAQRS
+365 QAQRT
-370 AEHELSLAAEHEL
+370 AEHELSIASEK
-383 TLQTQLAGLQ
+383 
-393 EQLPGREEAYQE
+393 EQSLLVDLNGIKDQMPGHEEAYQVS
-405 AVNRLNAARESIAN
+405 ARTLNEARESLATIE
-419 IDQRLASLNERMK
+419 QRLASLGERTRAIVAQLEELK
-432 AVSTQIDESKARQ
+432 GRE
-445 ARLDGELAGMRKPDA
+445 ARLNGELAGMRKPDA

-468 RQVMAQRKVE
+468 RHSMAQRKVE
-478 ESKTRAQEMQQR
+478 ESRQRAGEAQQR
-490 VPAADEARNRA
+490 VPAADEARNTA
-501 QQQIQSANQDL
+501 QQQIQVANQDL

-549 LWQDLKVESGW
+549 LWQELKVESGW
-560 ETALESVLRERL
+560 EAALESVLRERL
-572 AAVTGKSI
+572 AAVTAKNV
-580 QEAVAL
+580 QETLAL
-586 ATDAPPSRLAIVLAD
+586 ANDAPPSRLAILLTEEISPAH
-601 EVPTAQVNAPA
+601 TAVPA
-612 DFTLLLSRIQSAGAP
+612 DFTPLLSRVQSAGAP
-627 RVMGVLQE
+627 RVSAVLQE
-635 WLSSVFIANNLEDA
+635 WLDNIYIADSLEDA
-649 LHRRD
+649 LHRRE
-654 KLPAGATLV
+654 KLPAGGALV
-663 TQEGHLIS
+663 TQQGHLVS
-671 RVGVQLYAADSEQSG
+671 RVGVQLYAADSEQAG
-686 MLARAQEMES
+686 MLARAQEMEG
-696 LEKQLKAQRLIQ
+696 LEKQLRAQRLIQ

-717 CAANYQAAHQAAEQ
+717 CIANYQAAHQTAEQ
-731 SRIQAEH
+731 TRINAEH

-764 AQIQTELTEI
+764 AQIQGELTELSG
-774 AQQLEQLSANSAQ
+774 QMEQLVITHEQ
-787 SQIELDQAQSEKESL
+787 SSSELLQSEESKQGLQEGLAVAQEKLELATQERDRLRESL
-802 QAALLEAQANL
+802 
-813 ERTSAE
+813 RV
-819 RDQLRS
+819 
-825 SLRTAEMAAQ
+825 AEMSAQ

-849 DLQRDQSTARAQIM
+849 DLQRDQSTARTQIM
-863 EIQDKHAASEQELA
+863 EIQDKHALAEQELET
-877 GLSDAAAQ
+877 LSDEEAQ
-885 EKLQGLLLMRSER
+885 DKLQGLLLARSAR
-898 EATLANARTEQ
+898 EAALANARTEQ

-918 ADEARLLIERSLQP
+918 ADEARMQIERSLQP
-932 MRDKVMDLQLR
+932 MRDKVVDLQLR

-952 QFATLLADAEA
+952 QFATLLSDAEA
-963 DLTSLETRFSGD
+963 DLIALEANFSVD
-975 LKVGHLQSE
+975 LKVGALQTE
-984 VNRLNSEIQSLG
+984 VNRLSAEIQSLG
-996 PVNMAALDELA
+996 PVNMAALDELS
-1007 SSRERKSFL
+1007 SSRERKQFL

-1047 TFDQVNGHFG
+1047 TFDQVNMHFG
-1057 RLFPELFGG
+1057 KLFPELFGG

-1079 DSGVQVMAQPPGKK
+1079 DAGVQVMAQPPGKK

-1138 TLRYAEMVARMSAK
+1138 TLRYAQLVAKMSDK
-1152 TQFVFI
+1152 TQFLFI

>member
-1 MLSSYSRNLPLF
+1 M
-13 LELVRL
+13 
-19 LLPLKL
+19 
-25 PVQLKSIKL
+25 QLKSIKL

-108 LFDNAD
+108 IFDNAD
-114 GRAHGQWS
+114 GRAQGQWS
-122 SFAELAVKRVL
+122 AFTELAVKRVL

-177 ILESKPEELRVF
+177 ILEAKPEELRVF

-212 TQENLVRV
+212 TRENLVRV
-220 QDILRELEKQLERL
+220 EDILRELDQQLTRL
-234 ESQATVAERHN
+234 EKQATVAERHAE
-245 LLQTEMKSQQQLLWF
+245 LSTEMKSQQQLLWF
-260 VRQTEAGKEQERHAN
+260 VRQTESGKEQERHAN
-275 GIRDTQVQL
+275 GIRETQVNL
-284 EEQTAKLRHAEAELE
+284 EEQTAKLRHAETELE
-299 SMRTQQY
+299 TMRTQQY

-311 VSEAQGALYQTNA
+311 VSEAQGDLYQTNS
-324 DVSQVE
+324 DMSQVE
-330 AEIRYVQEARLRLQ
+330 SQIHYVQEARQRLQ
-344 QQTQDLQLQ
+344 QQAQDLHAQ

-365 QAQRS
+365 QAQRT
-370 AEHELSLAAEHEL
+370 AEHELSVASEK
-383 TLQTQLAGLQ
+383 
-393 EQLPGREEAYQE
+393 EQSLLVDLNGINDQMPGHEEAYQVS
-405 AVNRLNAARESIAN
+405 ARTLNEARESLATIE
-419 IDQRLASLNERMK
+419 QRLASLGERTRAIVAQLEELK
-432 AVSTQIDESKARQ
+432 GRE
-445 ARLDGELAGMRKPDA
+445 ARLNGELAGMRKPDA

-468 RQVMAQRKVE
+468 RHSMAQRKVE
-478 ESKTRAQEMQQR
+478 ESRQRAGEAQQR
-490 VPAADEARNRA
+490 VPAADEARNTA
-501 QQQIQSANQDL
+501 QQQIQVANQDL

-549 LWQDLKVESGW
+549 LWQELKVESGW
-560 ETALESVLRERL
+560 EAALESVLRERL
-572 AAVTGKSI
+572 AAVTAKNV
-580 QEAVAL
+580 QETLAL
-586 ATDAPPSRLAIVLAD
+586 ANDAPPSRLAILLTEEISPAH
-601 EVPTAQVNAPA
+601 TAVPA
-612 DFTLLLSRIQSAGAP
+612 DFIPLLTRVQSAGAP
-627 RVMGVLQE
+627 RVSAVLQE
-635 WLSSVFIANNLEDA
+635 WLDNIYIADSLEDA
-649 LHRRD
+649 LHRRE
-654 KLPAGATLV
+654 KLPAGGALV
-663 TQEGHLIS
+663 TQQGHLVS
-671 RVGVQLYAADSEQSG
+671 RVGVQLYASDSEQAG
-686 MLARAQEMES
+686 MLARAQEMEG
-696 LEKQLKAQRLIQ
+696 LEKQLRAQQLIQ

-717 CAANYQAAHQAAEQ
+717 CTANYQAAHQTAEQ
-731 SRIQAEH
+731 TRINAEH
-738 AVQEAHGFEVE
+738 AVQESHGFEVE

-764 AQIQTELTEI
+764 AQIQSELTELSR
-774 AQQLEQLSANSAQ
+774 QMEQLAITHEQ
-787 SQIELDQAQSEKESL
+787 SSSELLQSEASKQGLQEDLSVAQEKLELATQERDRLRESL
-802 QAALLEAQANL
+802 
-813 ERTSAE
+813 RV
-819 RDQLRS
+819 
-825 SLRTAEMAAQ
+825 AEMSAQ

-849 DLQRDQSTARAQIM
+849 DLQRDQSTARTQIM
-863 EIQDKHAASEQELA
+863 EIQDKHALAEQELET
-877 GLSDAAAQ
+877 LSDEEAQ
-885 EKLQGLLLMRSER
+885 DKLQALLLARSAR
-898 EATLANARTEQ
+898 EAALANARTEQ

-918 ADEARLLIERSLQP
+918 ADEARMQIERSLQP
-932 MRDKVMDLQLR
+932 MRDKVVDLQLR

-952 QFATLLADAEA
+952 QFATLLSDAEA
-963 DLTSLETRFSGD
+963 DLIALEANFSVD
-975 LKVGHLQSE
+975 LKVGALQTE
-984 VNRLNSEIQSLG
+984 VNRLSAEIQSLG
-996 PVNMAALDELA
+996 PVNMAALDELS
-1007 SSRERKSFL
+1007 SSRERKQFL

-1047 TFDQVNGHFG
+1047 TFDQVNMHFG
-1057 RLFPELFGG
+1057 KLFPELFGG

-1079 DSGVQVMAQPPGKK
+1079 DAGVQVMAQPPGKK

-1138 TLRYAEMVARMSAK
+1138 TLRYAQLVAKMSDK
-1152 TQFVFI
+1152 TQFLFI

>member
-1 MLSSYSRNLPLF
+1 M
-13 LELVRL
+13 
-19 LLPLKL
+19 
-25 PVQLKSIKL
+25 QLKSIKL

-108 LFDNAD
+108 IFDNAD
-114 GRAHGQWS
+114 GRAQGQWS
-122 SFAELAVKRVL
+122 AFTELAVKRVL

-177 ILESKPEELRVF
+177 ILEAKPEELRVF

-212 TQENLVRV
+212 TRENLVRV
-220 QDILRELEKQLERL
+220 EDILRELDQQLTRL
-234 ESQATVAERHN
+234 EKQATVAERHAE
-245 LLQTEMKSQQQLLWF
+245 LSTEMKSQQQLLWF
-260 VRQTEAGKEQERHAN
+260 VRQTESGKEQERHAN
-275 GIRDTQVQL
+275 GIRETQVNL
-284 EEQTAKLRHAEAELE
+284 EEQTAKLRHAETELE
-299 SMRTQQY
+299 TMRTQQY

-311 VSEAQGALYQTNA
+311 VSEAQGDLYQTNS

-330 AEIRYVQEARLRLQ
+330 SQIHYVQEARQRLQ
-344 QQTQDLQLQ
+344 QQTQDLHAQ

-365 QAQRS
+365 QAQRT
-370 AEHELSLAAEHEL
+370 AEHELSIASEK
-383 TLQTQLAGLQ
+383 
-393 EQLPGREEAYQE
+393 EQSLLVDLNGIKDQMPGHEEAYQVS
-405 AVNRLNAARESIAN
+405 ARTLNEARESLATIE
-419 IDQRLASLNERMK
+419 QRLASLGERTRAIVAQLEELK
-432 AVSTQIDESKARQ
+432 GRE
-445 ARLDGELAGMRKPDA
+445 ARLNGELAGMRKPDA

-468 RQVMAQRKVE
+468 RHSMAQRKVE
-478 ESKTRAQEMQQR
+478 ESRQRAGEAQQR
-490 VPAADEARNRA
+490 VPAADEARNTA
-501 QQQIQSANQDL
+501 QQQIQVANQDL

-549 LWQDLKVESGW
+549 LWQELKVESGW
-560 ETALESVLRERL
+560 EAALESVLRERL
-572 AAVTGKSI
+572 AAVTAKNV
-580 QEAVAL
+580 QETLAL
-586 ATDAPPSRLAIVLAD
+586 ANDAPPSRLAILLTEEISPAH
-601 EVPTAQVNAPA
+601 TAVPA
-612 DFTLLLSRIQSAGAP
+612 DFIPLLTRVQSAGAP
-627 RVMGVLQE
+627 RVSAVLQE
-635 WLSSVFIANNLEDA
+635 WLDNIYIADSLEDA
-649 LHRRD
+649 LHRRE
-654 KLPAGATLV
+654 KLPAGGALV
-663 TQEGHLIS
+663 TQQGHLVS
-671 RVGVQLYAADSEQSG
+671 RVGVQLYASDSEQAG
-686 MLARAQEMES
+686 MLARAQEMEG
-696 LEKQLKAQRLIQ
+696 LEKQLRAQQLIQ

-717 CAANYQAAHQAAEQ
+717 CTANYQAAHQTAEQ
-731 SRIQAEH
+731 TRINAEH
-738 AVQEAHGFEVE
+738 AVQESHGFEVE

-764 AQIQTELTEI
+764 AQIQSELTELSR
-774 AQQLEQLSANSAQ
+774 QMEQLAITNEQ
-787 SQIELDQAQSEKESL
+787 SSSELLQSEASKQGLQEDLSVAQEKLELATQERDRLRESL
-802 QAALLEAQANL
+802 
-813 ERTSAE
+813 RV
-819 RDQLRS
+819 
-825 SLRTAEMAAQ
+825 AEMSAQ

-849 DLQRDQSTARAQIM
+849 DLQRDQSTARTQIM
-863 EIQDKHAASEQELA
+863 EIQDKHALAEQELET
-877 GLSDAAAQ
+877 LSDEEAQ
-885 EKLQGLLLMRSER
+885 DKLQGLLLARSAR
-898 EATLANARTEQ
+898 EAALSNARTEQ

-918 ADEARLLIERSLQP
+918 ADEVRMQIERSLQP
-932 MRDKVMDLQLR
+932 MRDKVVDLQLR

-952 QFATLLADAEA
+952 QFATLLSDAEA
-963 DLTSLETRFSGD
+963 DLIALEANFSVD
-975 LKVGHLQSE
+975 LKVGALQTE
-984 VNRLNSEIQSLG
+984 VNRLSAEIQSLG
-996 PVNMAALDELA
+996 PVNMAALDELS
-1007 SSRERKSFL
+1007 SSRERKQFL

-1047 TFDQVNGHFG
+1047 TFDQVNMHFG
-1057 RLFPELFGG
+1057 KLFPELFGG

-1079 DSGVQVMAQPPGKK
+1079 DAGVQVMAQPPGKK

-1138 TLRYAEMVARMSAK
+1138 TLRYAQLVAKMSDK
-1152 TQFVFI
+1152 TQFLFI

>member
-1 MLSSYSRNLPLF
+1 
-13 LELVRL
+13 
-19 LLPLKL
+19 
-25 PVQLKSIKL
+25 VQLKSIKL

-108 LFDNAD
+108 IFDNAD
-114 GRAHGQWS
+114 GRAQGQWS
-122 SFAELAVKRVL
+122 AFTELAVKRVL

-177 ILESKPEELRVF
+177 ILEAKPEELRVF

-212 TQENLVRV
+212 TRENLVRV
-220 QDILRELEKQLERL
+220 EDILRELDQQLTRL
-234 ESQATVAERHN
+234 EKQATVAERHAE
-245 LLQTEMKSQQQLLWF
+245 LSTEMKSQQQLLWF
-260 VRQTEAGKEQERHAN
+260 VRQTESGKEQERHAN
-275 GIRDTQVQL
+275 GIRETQVNL
-284 EEQTAKLRHAEAELE
+284 EEQTAKLRHAETELE
-299 SMRTQQY
+299 TMRTQQY

-311 VSEAQGALYQTNA
+311 VSEAQGDLYQTNS

-330 AEIRYVQEARLRLQ
+330 SQIHYVQEARQRLQ
-344 QQTQDLQLQ
+344 QQTQDLHAQ

-365 QAQRS
+365 QAQRT
-370 AEHELSLAAEHEL
+370 AEHELSIASEK
-383 TLQTQLAGLQ
+383 
-393 EQLPGREEAYQE
+393 EQSLLVDLNGIKDQMPGHEEAYQVS
-405 AVNRLNAARESIAN
+405 ARTLNDARESLATIE
-419 IDQRLASLNERMK
+419 QRLASLGERTRAIVAQLEELK
-432 AVSTQIDESKARQ
+432 GRE
-445 ARLDGELAGMRKPDA
+445 ARLNGELAGMRKPDA

-468 RQVMAQRKVE
+468 RHSMAQRKVE
-478 ESKTRAQEMQQR
+478 ESRQRAGEAQQR
-490 VPAADEARNRA
+490 VPAADEARNTA
-501 QQQIQSANQDL
+501 QQQIQVANQDL

-549 LWQDLKVESGW
+549 LWQELKVESGW
-560 ETALESVLRERL
+560 EAALESVLRERL
-572 AAVTGKSI
+572 AAVTAKNV
-580 QEAVAL
+580 QETLAL
-586 ATDAPPSRLAIVLAD
+586 ANDAPPSRLAILLTEEISPAH
-601 EVPTAQVNAPA
+601 TAVPA
-612 DFTLLLSRIQSAGAP
+612 DFTPLLSRVQSAGAP
-627 RVMGVLQE
+627 RVSAVLQE
-635 WLSSVFIANNLEDA
+635 WLDNIYIADSLEDA
-649 LHRRD
+649 LHRRE
-654 KLPAGATLV
+654 KLPAGGALV
-663 TQEGHLIS
+663 TQQGHLVS
-671 RVGVQLYAADSEQSG
+671 RVGVQLYAADSEQAG
-686 MLARAQEMES
+686 MLARAQEMEG
-696 LEKQLKAQRLIQ
+696 LEKQLRAQRLIQ

-717 CAANYQAAHQAAEQ
+717 CIANYQAAHQTAEQ
-731 SRIQAEH
+731 TRINAEH

-764 AQIQTELTEI
+764 AQIQGELTELSG
-774 AQQLEQLSANSAQ
+774 QMEQLAITHEQ
-787 SQIELDQAQSEKESL
+787 SSSELLQSEESKQGLQEGLAVAQEKLELATQERDRLRESL
-802 QAALLEAQANL
+802 
-813 ERTSAE
+813 RV
-819 RDQLRS
+819 
-825 SLRTAEMAAQ
+825 AEMSAQ

-849 DLQRDQSTARAQIM
+849 DLQRDQSTARTQIM
-863 EIQDKHAASEQELA
+863 EIQDKHALAEQELET
-877 GLSDAAAQ
+877 LSDEEAQ
-885 EKLQGLLLMRSER
+885 DKLQGLLLARSAR
-898 EATLANARTEQ
+898 EAALANARTEQ

-918 ADEARLLIERSLQP
+918 ADEARMQIERSLQP
-932 MRDKVMDLQLR
+932 MRDKVVDLQLR

-952 QFATLLADAEA
+952 QFATLLSDAEA
-963 DLTSLETRFSGD
+963 DLIALEANFSVD
-975 LKVGHLQSE
+975 LKVGALQTE
-984 VNRLNSEIQSLG
+984 VNRLSAEIQSLG
-996 PVNMAALDELA
+996 PVNMAALDELS
-1007 SSRERKSFL
+1007 SSRERKQFL

-1047 TFDQVNGHFG
+1047 TFDQVNMHFG
-1057 RLFPELFGG
+1057 KLFPELFGG

-1079 DSGVQVMAQPPGKK
+1079 DAGVQVMAQPPGKK

-1138 TLRYAEMVARMSAK
+1138 TLRYAQLVAKMSDK
-1152 TQFVFI
+1152 TQFLFI

>member
-1 MLSSYSRNLPLF
+1 
-13 LELVRL
+13 
-19 LLPLKL
+19 
-25 PVQLKSIKL
+25 VQLKSIKL

-43 THFEMPGQLIG
+43 THFELPGQLIG

-122 SFAELAVKRVL
+122 AFAELAVKRVL

-245 LLQTEMKSQQQLLWF
+245 LLQTEMKAQQQLLWF

-275 GIRDTQVQL
+275 GIRETQVQL

-311 VSEAQGALYQTNA
+311 VSEAQGELYQTNA
-324 DVSQVE
+324 DVTQVE
-330 AEIRYVQEARLRLQ
+330 AEIRYVQEARQRLQ
-344 QQTQDLQLQ
+344 QQTQDLQSQ

-370 AEHELSLAAEHEL
+370 AEHEISLAAEQERN
-383 TLQTQLAGLQ
+383 LQTQLVSLQ
-393 EQLPGREEAYQE
+393 EQLPGLEETYQ
-405 AVNRLNAARESIAN
+405 AAIAQLNAARDSVAA
-419 IDQRLASLNERMK
+419 IDQRLASLSERAK
-432 AVSTQIDESKARQ
+432 SIALQLEDSGVRQ
-445 ARLDGELAGMRKPDA
+445 ARLETELSSMRKPDA
-460 EALQMALD
+460 TALQMALD

-478 ESKTRAQEMQQR
+478 ETKSRALEMQQR
-490 VPAADEARNRA
+490 VPAADEARNQA
-501 QQQIQSANQDL
+501 QQQIQTANHDL
-512 AQTEAKLTALTALQA
+512 AQTEAKLTALSALQA

-572 AAVTGKSI
+572 AAVTGKNAE
-580 QEAVAL
+580 EAVAL
-586 ATDAPPSRLAIVLAD
+586 AKDAPPSRLAILLAD
-601 EVPTAQVNAPA
+601 ELPASQINAPA
-612 DFTLLLSRIQSAGAP
+612 EFTLLLSRIQSAGAP
-627 RVMGVLQE
+627 RVMQVLQE
-635 WLSSVFIANNLEDA
+635 WLGTVFIANNLEDA

-654 KLPAGATLV
+654 KLPVSATLV
-663 TQEGHLIS
+663 TQEGHLVS

-686 MLARAQEMES
+686 MLARAQEIES

-731 SRIQAEH
+731 SRINAEH

-749 RMQLTQAEEQYSQRA
+749 QMQLTQAEEQYSQRA
-764 AQIQTELTEI
+764 AQIQSELAEI
-774 AQQLEQLSANSAQ
+774 SGQQQQFHSNAAQ
-787 SQIELDQAQSEKESL
+787 SQTELVQAQADKGQLHTE
-802 QAALLEAQANL
+802 LLNKQSIL
-813 ERTSAE
+813 ERSSEARE
-819 RDQLRS
+819 QLRS

-849 DLQRDQSTARAQIM
+849 DLQRDQSTARTQIM
-863 EIQDKHAASEQELA
+863 EIQDKYAAAENELA
-877 GLSDAAAQ
+877 GLSDDAAQ
-885 EKLQGLLLMRSER
+885 ENLQGLLVVRAER
-898 EATLANARTEQ
+898 EAALATARTEQ

-918 ADEARLLIERSLQP
+918 ADEGRLLIERSLQP
-932 MRDKVMDLQLR
+932 MRDKVTDLQLR

-952 QFATLLADAEA
+952 QFATLLSDAEA
-963 DLTSLETRFSGD
+963 DLISLETRFSSD

-1138 TLRYAEMVARMSAK
+1138 TLRYSEMVARMSAK

-1192 VSMVEAA
+1192 VSMIEAA

>member
-1 MLSSYSRNLPLF
+1 MH
-13 LELVRL
+13 
-19 LLPLKL
+19 
-25 PVQLKSIKL
+25 LKSIKL

-108 LFDNAD
+108 IFDNSD
-114 GRAHGQWS
+114 GRAQGQWGA
-122 SFAELAVKRVL
+122 FTELSVKRVL
-133 TRDGNSSYYVNNQVV
+133 TRDGNSSYYINNQVV

-212 TQENLVRV
+212 TKENLTRV
-220 QDILRELEKQLERL
+220 EDILRELDQQLTRL
-234 ESQATVAERHN
+234 EKQATVAERHAQ
-245 LLQTEMKSQQQLLWF
+245 LSTEMKSQQQLLWF

-275 GIRDTQVQL
+275 AIRDTQVGL
-284 EEQTAKLRHAEAELE
+284 EEQTAKLRHAETQLE
-299 SMRTQQY
+299 VMRTEQY

-311 VSEAQGALYQTNA
+311 VSQAQGDLYQTNS
-324 DVSQVE
+324 DISQVE
-330 AEIRYVQEARLRLQ
+330 SQIRYVQEGRQRLAQ
-344 QQTQDLQLQ
+344 QIQDLQAQ

-365 QAQRS
+365 QAQRTT
-370 AEHELSLAAEHEL
+370 EHELAAAVEKEQAL
-383 TLQTQLAGLQ
+383 VSDLSALQT
-393 EQLPGREEAYQE
+393 QLPGREESYQS
-405 AVNRLNAARESIAN
+405 AVQALNVARDSLAAME
-419 IDQRLASLNERMK
+419 QRLASLGERTK
-432 AVSTQIDESKARQ
+432 ALSAQQEELQGRTSRLHDELS
-445 ARLDGELAGMRKPDA
+445 GMRKPDP

-478 ESKTRAQEMQQR
+478 ESKQRALETQQR
-490 VPAADEARNRA
+490 VPAADEARNAA
-501 QQQIQSANQDL
+501 QQQIQTANQDL

-549 LWQDLKVESGW
+549 LWQELKVESGW

-572 AAVTGKSI
+572 AAVTAKSV
-580 QEAVAL
+580 QETLAL
-586 ATDAPPSRLAIVLAD
+586 ANDAPPSRLAILLTEEIAPASSPV
-601 EVPTAQVNAPA
+601 PA
-612 DFTLLLSRIQSAGAP
+612 DFIALVSRVQSAGAP
-627 RVMGVLQE
+627 RLSAVLQE
-635 WLSSVFIANNLEDA
+635 WLDKIYIADSLEDA
-649 LHRRD
+649 LRRRE
-654 KLPAGATLV
+654 KLPAGGALV
-663 TQEGHLIS
+663 TQQGHLVS
-671 RVGVQLYAADSEQSG
+671 RVGVQLYAADSEQAG

-696 LEKQLKAQRLIQ
+696 LEKQLRAQKLIQ
-708 SELQGELDQ
+708 SELQGEMDQ
-717 CAANYQAAHQAAEQ
+717 CIANYQAAHQAAEQ
-731 SRIQAEH
+731 ARLNAEH
-738 AVQEAHGFEVE
+738 AVNEAHGFEVE

-764 AQIQTELTEI
+764 AKIQNDLDEL
-774 AQQLEQLSANSAQ
+774 AKQLEQLMASQNQATHELQTSESAKQDLQQKLSVANQQLELA
-787 SQIELDQAQSEKESL
+787 SQQ
-802 QAALLEAQANL
+802 
-813 ERTSAE
+813 
-819 RDQLRS
+819 RDQLRE
-825 SLRTAEMAAQ
+825 SLRAAEMAAQ

-849 DLQRDQSTARAQIM
+849 DLQRDQSTARTQIM
-863 EIQDKHAASEQELA
+863 EIQDKYAVAEEELNS
-877 GLSDAAAQ
+877 LSDEAAQ
-885 EKLQGLLLMRSER
+885 EQLQGLLLTRSER
-898 EATLANARTEQ
+898 ESLLAAARTEQ
-909 DALLHQLRE
+909 DALLHKLRE
-918 ADEARLLIERSLQP
+918 ADEERLLIERGLQP
-932 MRDKVMDLQLR
+932 MRDKVVDLQLR

-952 QFATLLADAEA
+952 QFATLLTDAEA
-963 DLTSLETRFSGD
+963 DLIALETSFSSE
-975 LKVGHLQSE
+975 LKVGALQSE
-984 VNRLNSEIQSLG
+984 VNRLNTEIQSLG

-1047 TFDQVNGHFG
+1047 TFDEVNKHFG

-1079 DSGVQVMAQPPGKK
+1079 DAGVQVMAQPPGKK
-1093 NSSIYLLSGGE
+1093 NSTIYLLSGGE

-1138 TLRYAEMVARMSAK
+1138 TLRYAEMVSRMADK

>member
-1 MLSSYSRNLPLF
+1 M
-13 LELVRL
+13 
-19 LLPLKL
+19 
-25 PVQLKSIKL
+25 QLKSIKL

-108 LFDNAD
+108 IFDNAD
-114 GRAHGQWS
+114 GRAQGQWS
-122 SFAELAVKRVL
+122 AFTELAVKRVL

-177 ILESKPEELRVF
+177 ILEAKPEELRVF

-212 TQENLVRV
+212 TRENLVRV
-220 QDILRELEKQLERL
+220 EDILRELDQQLTRL
-234 ESQATVAERHN
+234 EKQATVAERHAE
-245 LLQTEMKSQQQLLWF
+245 LSTEMKSQQQLLWF
-260 VRQTEAGKEQERHAN
+260 VRQTESGKEQERHAN
-275 GIRDTQVQL
+275 GIRETQVNL
-284 EEQTAKLRHAEAELE
+284 EEQTAKLRHAETELE
-299 SMRTQQY
+299 TMRTQQY

-311 VSEAQGALYQTNA
+311 VSEAQGDLYQTNS

-330 AEIRYVQEARLRLQ
+330 SQIHYVQEARQRLQ
-344 QQTQDLQLQ
+344 QQTQDLHAQ

-365 QAQRS
+365 QAQRT
-370 AEHELSLAAEHEL
+370 AEHELSIASEKEQSLLVDLNGIKDQMPGHEEVYQVSAR
-383 TLQTQLAGLQ
+383 TLN
-393 EQLPGREEAYQE
+393 E
-405 AVNRLNAARESIAN
+405 ARESLASIE
-419 IDQRLASLNERMK
+419 QRLASLGERTRAIVAQLEELK
-432 AVSTQIDESKARQ
+432 GRE
-445 ARLDGELAGMRKPDA
+445 ARLNGELAGMRKPDA

-468 RQVMAQRKVE
+468 RHSMAQRKVE
-478 ESKTRAQEMQQR
+478 ESRQRAGEAQQR
-490 VPAADEARNRA
+490 VPAADEARNTA
-501 QQQIQSANQDL
+501 QQQIQVANQDL

-549 LWQDLKVESGW
+549 LWQELKVESGW
-560 ETALESVLRERL
+560 EAALESVLRERL
-572 AAVTGKSI
+572 AAVTAKNV
-580 QEAVAL
+580 QETLAL
-586 ATDAPPSRLAIVLAD
+586 ANDAPPSRLAILLTEEISPAH
-601 EVPTAQVNAPA
+601 TAVPA
-612 DFTLLLSRIQSAGAP
+612 DFTPLLSRVQSAGAP
-627 RVMGVLQE
+627 RVSAVLQE
-635 WLSSVFIANNLEDA
+635 WLDNIYIADSLEDA
-649 LHRRD
+649 LHRRE
-654 KLPAGATLV
+654 KLPAGGALV
-663 TQEGHLIS
+663 TQQGHLVS
-671 RVGVQLYAADSEQSG
+671 RVGVQLYAADSEQAG
-686 MLARAQEMES
+686 MLARAQEMEG
-696 LEKQLKAQRLIQ
+696 LEKQLRAQRLIQ

-717 CAANYQAAHQAAEQ
+717 CIANYQAAHQTAEQ
-731 SRIQAEH
+731 TRINAEH

-764 AQIQTELTEI
+764 AQIQGELTELSG
-774 AQQLEQLSANSAQ
+774 QMEQLAITHEQ
-787 SQIELDQAQSEKESL
+787 SSSELLQSEESKQGLQEGLAVAQEKLELATQERDRLRESL
-802 QAALLEAQANL
+802 
-813 ERTSAE
+813 RV
-819 RDQLRS
+819 
-825 SLRTAEMAAQ
+825 AEMSAQ

-849 DLQRDQSTARAQIM
+849 DLQRDQSTARTQIM
-863 EIQDKHAASEQELA
+863 EIQDKHALAEQELET
-877 GLSDAAAQ
+877 LSDEEAQ
-885 EKLQGLLLMRSER
+885 DKLQGLLLARSAR
-898 EATLANARTEQ
+898 EAALANARTEQ

-918 ADEARLLIERSLQP
+918 ADEARMQIERSLQP
-932 MRDKVMDLQLR
+932 MRDKVVDLQLR

-952 QFATLLADAEA
+952 QFATLLSDAEA
-963 DLTSLETRFSGD
+963 DLIALEANFSVD
-975 LKVGHLQSE
+975 LKVGALQTE
-984 VNRLNSEIQSLG
+984 VNRLSAEIQSLG
-996 PVNMAALDELA
+996 PVNMAALDELS
-1007 SSRERKSFL
+1007 SSRERKQFL

-1047 TFDQVNGHFG
+1047 TFDQVNMHFG
-1057 RLFPELFGG
+1057 KLFPELFGG

-1079 DSGVQVMAQPPGKK
+1079 DAGVQVMAQPPGKK

-1138 TLRYAEMVARMSAK
+1138 TLRYAQLVAKMSDK
-1152 TQFVFI
+1152 TQFLFI